1 MDRSKIIKIALLVCS
16 ACCLIAAISLF
27 AEGDITSGVCGLA
40 LAAVLGVIAFRKRN
54 TAEAGSGGQ
63 NEYSAPSPFTGTSG
77 GQNELSAPS
86 PFTGTPGGQSGL
98 SASPS
103 FARTY
108 KVYIEEGGKR
118 YHRDEKCSGMKNP
131 KYVTL
136 EYALMQGYTECK
148 KCSRIK

>member
-1 MDRSKIIKIALLVCS
+1 MDRSRLIKIALLVCS
-16 ACCLIAAISLF
+16 GCFLIAAISLF
-27 AEGDITSGVCGLA
+27 AEGDIASGVCGLA
-40 LAAVLGVIAFRKRN
+40 LAVVLGVIGFRKKRGEN
-54 TAEAGSGGQ
+54 GISYSGIPKDLTAQSEKR
-63 NEYSAPSPFTGTSG
+63 E
-77 GQNELSAPS
+77 
-86 PFTGTPGGQSGL
+86 TPHSQQHST
-98 SASPS
+98 AAQTS

-118 YHRDEKCSGMKNP
+118 SHRDEKCSGMKNP

>member
-1 MDRSKIIKIALLVCS
+1 MDRSKLIKIALLVCS

-27 AEGDITSGVCGLA
+27 AEGDIASGVCGLA
-40 LAAVLGVIAFRKRN
+40 LAVVLGVFGFRKKTGIKN
-54 TAEAGSGGQ
+54 GISYSGPQKDFTSQAEKHETPHSLPHSTAAQ
-63 NEYSAPSPFTGTSG
+63 T
-77 GQNELSAPS
+77 
-86 PFTGTPGGQSGL
+86 
-98 SASPS
+98 S
-103 FARTY
+103 FAGTY